1 MALSAHQDQ
10 PPPTDVTDASASVGA
25 TTRAPAGPDAA
36 PAPGRG
42 DVPARVPRGLMPLLT
57 LANTAMYALYVGVGS
72 VLLPL
77 QIEHIDKADKV
88 AVLGLVSGVSAIF
101 ATVFNPV
108 AGALSDRSGRRNP
121 WILGGGVAAVGAMA
135 LLGGVQTVLLVTIAW
150 CVGQAVMNIFQA
162 ALTSVVPDRVPLAA
176 RGRASAAVGIGLP
189 IGSTLGALIG
199 SAFADHLSTGY
210 LVLGLFVALSAVLF
224 TAFARE
230 ARGKARPHT
239 RGSQAPTQRPQAP
252 TPVPALAPARVSV
265 PLKKQFAAFL
275 GALRDHDFRW
285 AFIGRALLVLGY
297 FCVFGYQL
305 YILQDH
311 IDLPSGTEPEDAL
324 AVLAPISAVAMAVST
339 VVGGVLS
346 DRMDRRKLFV
356 AASAGISAIAL
367 VIPAVAPTWTAM
379 IVFAALNGLG
389 FGCFM
394 AVDNALVS
402 MILPSADDAA
412 RDLGVLNMAQAGPQI
427 LAPFVASVI
436 VSLCGGGD
444 GGGYTA
450 LFVAG
455 AALSV
460 LGALAVR
467 PIRGVR

>member
-1 MALSAHQDQ
+1 MALSARQDRQ
-10 PPPTDVTDASASVGA
+10 HVRQG
-25 TTRAPAGPDAA
+25 RARA
-36 PAPGRG
+36 
-42 DVPARVPRGLMPLLT
+42 PRGLMPLLM
-57 LANTAMYALYVGVGS
+57 LGNTAMYTLYIGVGG

-77 QIEHIDKADKV
+77 QIEQIDRAHKV
-88 AVLGLVSGVSAIF
+88 AMLGLVSGVSAVF
-101 ATVFNPV
+101 ATFFNPV

-121 WILGGGVAAVGAMA
+121 WILGGGLAAVGAMA
-135 LLGGVQTVLLVTIAW
+135 LLGGVRTVLLVTIAW
-150 CVGQAVMNIFQA
+150 CLGQAVMNVFQA
-162 ALTSVVPDRVPLAA
+162 ALTSVVPDRVPLSA
-176 RGRASAAVGIGLP
+176 RGRASAAVGLGMP
-189 IGSTLGALIG
+189 IGSTLGALLG
-199 SAFADHLSTGY
+199 AAFAGNIRTGY
-210 LVLGLFVALSAVLF
+210 LVLGAFVAVSAVLF
-224 TAFARE
+224 TSFARE
-230 ARGKARPHT
+230 KPLPGAARP
-239 RGSQAPTQRPQAP
+239 AP
-252 TPVPALAPARVSV
+252 V

-275 GALRDHDFRW
+275 GALRHHDFRW

-311 IDLPSGTEPEDAL
+311 ISLPSGLEPEDAV
-324 AVLAPISAVAMAVST
+324 AVLAPVNAVAMAAST

-346 DRMDRRKLFV
+346 DRLDRRKPFIAL
-356 AASAGISAIAL
+356 SAVISAVAL
-367 VIPAVAPTWTAM
+367 VVPALSPTWSAM
-379 IVFAALNGLG
+379 LVFAALNGLG

-427 LAPFVASVI
+427 LAPFAASVV
-436 VSLCGGGD
+436 VSLCGGSR

-450 LFVAG
+450 LFAVG

>member
-1 MALSAHQDQ
+1 MALSAHQDHT
-10 PPPTDVTDASASVGA
+10 PPEDRTP
-25 TTRAPAGPDAA
+25 PDAA
-36 PAPGRG
+36 TRA
-42 DVPARVPRGLMPLLT
+42 PRGLMPLLA
-57 LANTAMYALYVGVGS
+57 LANTAMYTLYVGVGS

-88 AVLGLVSGVSAIF
+88 AMLGLVSGVSAVF
-101 ATVFNPV
+101 ATVFNPM

-135 LLGGVQTVLLVTIAW
+135 LLGGVRTVLLVTIAW
-150 CVGQAVMNIFQA
+150 CLGQAVMNVFQA
-162 ALTSVVPDRVPLAA
+162 ALTSVVPDRVPLAS
-176 RGRASAAVGIGLP
+176 RGKASAAVGIGLP
-189 IGSTLGALIG
+189 IGATLGALIG
-199 SAFADHLSTGY
+199 SAFADHLRTGY
-210 LVLGLFVALSAVLF
+210 LVLGLFVALSAALF
-224 TAFARE
+224 TALARE
-230 ARGKARPHT
+230 KPKRTAHT
-239 RGSQAPTQRPQAP
+239 HGPAP
-252 TPVPALAPARVSV
+252 V
-265 PLKKQFAAFL
+265 KNQFAAFL
-275 GALRDHDFRW
+275 GALRHHDFRW

-311 IDLPSGTEPEDAL
+311 IDLPSGIEPEDAV
-324 AVLAPISAVAMAVST
+324 AIIAPVNAVAMAVST

-356 AASAGISAIAL
+356 AASAAISAVAL
-367 VIPAVAPTWTAM
+367 VIPAVSPTWTAM

-436 VSLCGGGD
+436 VSLCGGSD

-450 LFVAG
+450 LFVTG

>member
-1 MALSAHQDQ
+1 
-10 PPPTDVTDASASVGA
+10 
-25 TTRAPAGPDAA
+25 
-36 PAPGRG
+36 
-42 DVPARVPRGLMPLLT
+42 MPLLA
-57 LANTAMYALYVGVGS
+57 LANTAMYTLYVGVGS

-88 AVLGLVSGVSAIF
+88 AMLGLVSGVSAVF
-101 ATVFNPV
+101 ATVFNPI

-135 LLGGVQTVLLVTIAW
+135 LLGGVRTVLLVTIAW
-150 CVGQAVMNIFQA
+150 CLGQAVMNVFQA

-176 RGRASAAVGIGLP
+176 RGKASAAVGIGLP
-189 IGSTLGALIG
+189 IGATLGALIG
-199 SAFADHLSTGY
+199 SAFADHLRTGY

-230 ARGKARPHT
+230 KPKPAAHT
-239 RGSQAPTQRPQAP
+239 RGPV
-252 TPVPALAPARVSV
+252 PVPAPAPAPAPAPVKGQ
-265 PLKKQFAAFL
+265 LAAFL
-275 GALRDHDFRW
+275 GALRHHDFRW

-311 IDLPSGTEPEDAL
+311 IDLPSGIEPEDAV
-324 AVLAPISAVAMAVST
+324 AIIAPVNAVAMAVST

-356 AASAGISAIAL
+356 AASAAISAVAL
-367 VIPAVAPTWTAM
+367 VIPAVSPTWTAM

-436 VSLCGGGD
+436 VSLCGGSD

-450 LFVAG
+450 LFVTG

>member
-1 MALSAHQDQ
+1 
-10 PPPTDVTDASASVGA
+10 
-25 TTRAPAGPDAA
+25 
-36 PAPGRG
+36 
-42 DVPARVPRGLMPLLT
+42 MPLLT
-57 LANTAMYALYVGVGS
+57 LANTAMYTLYVGVGS

-77 QIEHIDKADKV
+77 QIEQIDKADKV
-88 AVLGLVSGVSAIF
+88 AMLGLVSGVSAVF
-101 ATVFNPV
+101 ATVFNPI

-121 WILGGGVAAVGAMA
+121 WILGGGLAAVGAMA
-135 LLGGVQTVLLVTIAW
+135 LLGGVRTVLLVTIAW
-150 CVGQAVMNIFQA
+150 CLGQAVMNVFQA

-199 SAFADHLSTGY
+199 SAFSDQLRTGY
-210 LVLGLFVALSAVLF
+210 LVLGLFVAVSAVLF
-224 TAFARE
+224 SSLARE
-230 ARGKARPHT
+230 KPSSASAPNPSRPAAAH
-239 RGSQAPTQRPQAP
+239 APV
-252 TPVPALAPARVSV
+252 PVPAQAPV

-275 GALRDHDFRW
+275 GALRHHDFRW

-311 IDLPSGTEPEDAL
+311 IDLPSGLEPEDAV
-324 AVLAPISAVAMAVST
+324 AVLTPVSAVAMAVST

-346 DRMDRRKLFV
+346 DRLNRRKLFV
-356 AASAGISAIAL
+356 AASAAISAVAL
-367 VIPAVAPTWTAM
+367 VIPAVWPSWPSM

-436 VSLCGGGD
+436 VSLCGGSD

-455 AALSV
+455 AGLSV
-460 LGALAVR
+460 LGALSVR
-467 PIRGVR
+467 SIRGVR